1 MGSDPSMEAPM
12 TMPWEERGI
21 VVDREGTDL
30 IGGRVV
36 ISRGHLI
43 QRFTIQE
50 VT

>member
-1 MGSDPSMEAPM
+1 M
-12 TMPWEERGI
+12 TMPWEEGGI

-30 IGGRVV
+30 LGSRVV

-43 QRFTIQE
+43 QGLTVEE